1 MDTRANEQFLGPRRD
16 LNDLLSDEAFANLP
30 FLILCTTQSFDY
42 PEEELCS
49 LLNLTNVTIGKG
61 LLELGIANAHPL
73 EVFVAEK
80 YNTKE
85 YLRGFRN
92 SRKKIFTLC
101 RICTKRLVQHQPTQY
116 PASEEMGIGKIMFN
130 AFDLGGHQIAHR
142 VWKDYYAKKPKCY
155 DSSAFIIPDKHFQF
169 YLESTFSV

>member
-1 MDTRANEQFLGPRRD
+1 MLLPSIPYLIHGVLVIAQYFVLEVWRDYGAKMDAVVYIVDATRANEQFLRPRRD

-49 LLNLTNVTIGKG
+49 LLNLTNVTTGKD
-61 LLELGIANAHPL
+61 LLELAIANVHPL

-85 YLRGFRN
+85 YLRGFRWL
-92 SRKKIFTLC
+92 SHYIK
-101 RICTKRLVQHQPTQY
+101 
-116 PASEEMGIGKIMFN
+116 
-130 AFDLGGHQIAHR
+130 
-142 VWKDYYAKKPKCY
+142 
-155 DSSAFIIPDKHFQF
+155 
-169 YLESTFSV
+169 